1 MTKTMDFA
9 IDRFEPDGG
18 ALHQAIYQPLR
29 EQIVKAVGPVETRA
43 VGVLLRDASGEPA
56 GGAWGTAML
65 GWLQIEGM
73 IVVPA
78 LRGHGLGSRLL
89 RGLEQSAVEAGCHA
103 AWVDTF
109 EFQAR
114 GFYEK
119 LGYGLFGMLQDFPL
133 GSHRYF
139 LCRQLAAAGGCCER
153 AHGRQEVRAE

>member
-1 MTKTMDFA
+1 MDFV
-9 IDRFEPDGG
+9 IDSFEPDGG

-29 EQIVKAVGPVETRA
+29 EQIVQAVGPVHTRA
-43 VGVLLRDASGEPA
+43 VGVLLRDESGEPA

-119 LGYGLFGMLQDFPL
+119 LGYVLFGTLDDFPL
-133 GSHRYF
+133 GSHRHF
-139 LCRQLAAAGGCCER
+139 LCRRLVEAGG
-153 AHGRQEVRAE
+153 